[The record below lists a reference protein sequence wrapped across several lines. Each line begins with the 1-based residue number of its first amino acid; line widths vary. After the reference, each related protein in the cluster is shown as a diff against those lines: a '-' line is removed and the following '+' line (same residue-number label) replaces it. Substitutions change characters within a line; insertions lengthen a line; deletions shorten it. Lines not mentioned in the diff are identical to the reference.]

1 MTWQQLMN
9 VATRR
14 DTGRPLFFTTA
25 SLKKR
30 KLSQDPPLEHE
41 PSEPASTSTASDNH
55 RTSDLPRLSSPPP
68 SVGSRASAS
77 PPRYIPPHLRDEV
90 LETVAESDG
99 TPCDSNASG
108 GSSPSEAYAGLSLE
122 SKTRSVNS
130 NTGRRGSPVG
140 SEQTQ
145 LKAVA
150 SAEATQPQPRPSVAQ
165 SPSRRSLS
173 PAKRS
178 ASEMAGENDSREQME
193 AENGITR
200 GTSVDMLMEEQNKEG
215 ASFGSSETTS
225 TSVNESNNTSTTAT
239 SDAAQS
245 PPASKDQSAASKS
258 IDEQVGQIWALH
270 QKELQ
275 EGQKGY
281 IVSMWWLSRVLA
293 RSSNK
298 EQFSGFDKSRLEGE
312 VGPIDND
319 DILEEDA
326 SAWEQDHV
334 SEGQGQMFVPI
345 KPNLQYGDDFE
356 VFPEEAWNLMVS
368 WYGIKPGSPPII
380 RYVHDTAPPGS
391 NTSNLQ
397 YEIYPPFFTIRKLLS
412 SSEPMTPQRLRE
424 KSQNAARLQSS
435 RSEKFQDF
443 LKRAKEA
450 AGIPMSSK
458 VQIWRVLELVQP
470 ASAPKETGNSGVLT
484 PATSRSVSPARNT
497 STPFL
502 IDAQAFSSLA
512 EGAQREMI
520 DHKDETNNP
529 KYNEEW
535 VGGPA
540 GGEFLS
546 DNVRKQAQK
555 HGVSLS
561 AGKNALDSKTDSG
574 RSSPAP
580 GGPMTRGRT
589 KNGKTRGTVG
599 LSNLGNTC
607 YMNSALQ
614 CIRSVEELTA
624 YFLQNKYKEELNP
637 DNPLGHNGAIAKAY
651 AGLLAAIYEEST
663 TTSFSPKNFKYALG
677 RAQPMF
683 SGYGQQDSQEFLSF
697 LVDGLHEDL
706 NRIQKKPYIENP
718 ESDDNTHK
726 DPEAIKALGEKYRQL
741 HKARNDSIA
750 MDLFNGF
757 YKNTMVCPDCDKVS
771 IAFDPFSSLTLQ
783 LPIENNWQHTVH
795 FVPLRGD
802 PFKIDVELE
811 PNRPMKAL
819 KEYVAARV
827 PGLDPKRT
835 MVSEV
840 YGHKFFKHFDD
851 RFATAEQNIGE
862 KDDIVVYELDDE
874 PTNYPPP
881 KKASKVR
888 SMLYTS
894 SEDDDI
900 PDSASPLADR
910 MMVPVFHRC
919 KDGRNPN
926 SDKWSNTL
934 WPSHIVLRREQA
946 KDYDEILRKVLGR
959 VAVMTTRDIFAEEDS
974 SSQIFGTRTVSDTV
988 MTTEEDASSVTDNR
1002 VKANSIEGDE
1012 SIVDVSMTE
1021 APEAGKETNEDVTM
1035 HESTSEASALQPGAF
1050 IGPGLRRLFALKYY
1064 KPGDEMVPTGWSS
1077 LSNQELPTIE
1087 SRMPVS
1093 QSRRSSVQSD
1103 ASHESKSSLGGQRD
1117 ESPESE
1123 ETEDTAQFSNTVD
1136 SFDVGPQSEDELA
1149 SAVPTFKQNNKQK
1162 FQRNQARRGK
1172 GKKNRKMKTDGRKDR
1187 KNGGNSRAGSE
1198 PLVSEPDGE
1207 PMLIRLGE
1215 VIVVDW
1221 DAESYD
1227 ALFGGVGSE
1236 KNDMRGVDKW
1246 DHMDTLEDPAL
1257 AAKRRRRAAK
1267 KKSGIT
1273 LEDCFAETAKTEILS
1288 EENAWYC
1295 DRCKEHRRASKT
1307 LEIWTAP
1314 DILMIH
1320 LKRFGA
1326 TRGSRDKIE
1335 ILVDFPIEGLDITKR
1350 VGLDE
1355 GKSLIYDLFAVD
1367 NHFGGLGGGHYTAV
1381 GKNFFDGQWYD
1392 YNDSMVSKKS
1402 PQNIV
1407 NGSAYLLF
1415 YRRRQEAPLG
1425 PPYLQDIVRQA
1436 YAPESEPSD
1445 SDTGNE
1451 RRLGDIS
1458 PLGSPSAG
1466 NGVEAGRLVGAGAAG
1481 SAGATATAAA
1491 AVTTTSLATINDN
1504 GYDDDVD
1511 AAEPPPYVD
1520 DDAGEG
1526 FPGEWNYI
1534 SAGAGQQ
1541 RNNNSNADDDT
1552 DGASVDANRDE
1563 DEDDDDVFDDRQ
1575 HDFEPEVDVD
1585 FEPLAGSGGAPGP
1598 GTPADY
1604 EESSEAAPAPSVAV
1618 SQYHGGSTVSAAG
1631 VDGEVYEGPDGGLM
1645 QVPASFSMDM
1655 PDDDEEEDE
1664 DEDGKVAEIRVD
1676 EGNERND

>member
-1 MTWQQLMN
+1 ACRWSYCSS
-9 VATRR
+9 
-14 DTGRPLFFTTA
+14 TGRPLFFTTA

-30 KLSQDPPLEHE
+30 KLSQDPPLEQE
-41 PSEPASTSTASDNH
+41 SSEPVSTSTAFDSH
-55 RTSDLPRLSSPPP
+55 RTSDLPRSSPPP

-77 PPRYIPPHLRDEV
+77 PRRYIPPHLRDEV
-90 LETVAESDG
+90 LEPVAESDG

-122 SKTRSVNS
+122 
-130 NTGRRGSPVG
+130 
-140 SEQTQ
+140 
-145 LKAVA
+145 AVT
-150 SAEATQPQPRPSVAQ
+150 SAEATHSQQRPSVAQ
-165 SPSRRSLS
+165 SPSRRSAS

-200 GTSVDMLMEEQNKEG
+200 GTSVDMLREEQNKEG
-215 ASFGSSETTS
+215 GSVGSSETTS
-225 TSVNESNNTSTTAT
+225 TSINESNAASTTAT

-245 PPASKDQSAASKS
+245 PPASTEQSAASKS
-258 IDEQVGQIWALH
+258 IDDQVSQIWALH

-275 EGQKGY
+275 EGQRGY

-312 VGPIDND
+312 VGPINND
-319 DILEEDA
+319 DILEE
-326 SAWEQDHV
+326 AWEQDHI

-380 RYVHDTAPPGS
+380 RYVQDTAPPGS

-397 YEIYPPFFTIRKLLS
+397 YEIYPPFFTIRKLLN

-424 KSQNAARLQSS
+424 KSQNAIRLQSS

-450 AGIPMSSK
+450 AGIPMSNK
-458 VQIWRVLELVQP
+458 VQIWRILEPVQP
-470 ASAPKETGNSGVLT
+470 ASAPKDSGNSGVLT
-484 PATSRSVSPARNT
+484 PATSRSASPARTT

-512 EGAQREMI
+512 EGTQREMI

-529 KYNEEW
+529 KYNGKAKMDLVGLAESQTLILEEW

-546 DNVRKQAQK
+546 DSVRKQAQK
-555 HGVSLS
+555 HGVSLG
-561 AGKNALDSKTDSG
+561 AGRNALDSKTDSG

-637 DNPLGHNGAIAKAY
+637 DNPLGYNGTIAKAY

-663 TTSFSPKNFKYALG
+663 STSFSPKNFKYALG

-706 NRIQKKPYIENP
+706 NRIHKKPYIENP

-771 IAFDPFSSLTLQ
+771 IAFDPYSSLTLQ
-783 LPIENNWQHTVH
+783 LPIEKNWQHTVY
-795 FVPLRGD
+795 FIPLRGH
-802 PFKIDVELE
+802 PVKIDVEID
-811 PNRPMKAL
+811 PNRPLKAL
-819 KEYVAARV
+819 KEYVAARI

-835 MVSEV
+835 MVSEI
-840 YGHKFFKHFDD
+840 YSNKFFKHFDD
-851 RFATAEQNIGE
+851 RKAIVEQSIGE

-881 KKASKVR
+881 KKTSKVR

-894 SEDDDI
+894 SEEDEI
-900 PDSASPLADR
+900 PDSTSPLADR

-919 KDGRNPN
+919 KGPARHN
-926 SDKWSNTL
+926 SDKWSSTL
-934 WPSHIVLRREQA
+934 WPSHIVLRREEA

-959 VAVMTTRDIFAEEDS
+959 VATMTTRDIFAEEDS
-974 SSQIFGTRTVSDTV
+974 SSQIFGARTASDTV
-988 MTTEEDASSVTDNR
+988 MTTEEDASSITDTR
-1002 VKANSIEGDE
+1002 VKASSIEGDE

-1035 HESTSEASALQPGAF
+1035 HETTPEASALQSGAF
-1050 IGPGLRRLFALKYY
+1050 VGPGLRRLFALKYF
-1064 KPGDEMVPTGWSS
+1064 KPGDELVPTGWSS
-1077 LSNQELPTIE
+1077 LNSQELPTIE

-1093 QSRRSSVQSD
+1093 QSRRSSIQSD
-1103 ASHESKSSLGGQRD
+1103 ASHRSESSLGGQRD
-1117 ESPESE
+1117 ESPQSE
-1123 ETEDTAQFSNTVD
+1123 ETEDTAQYSNSNTVD
-1136 SFDVGPQSEDELA
+1136 SFDGGAQSEDELA
-1149 SAVPTFKQNNKQK
+1149 SSVPTFKQSNKQK
-1162 FQRNQARRGK
+1162 FNRNQARRGK
-1172 GKKNRKMKTDGRKDR
+1172 GKKNRKMKTYGRKDR
-1187 KNGGNSRAGSE
+1187 ESGGNSRAGSE
-1198 PLVSEPDGE
+1198 PLVSEPDGD
-1207 PMLIRLGE
+1207 PMLVRLGE

-1221 DAESYD
+1221 EPESYD
-1227 ALFGGVGSE
+1227 ALFGGTGVD
-1236 KNDMRGVDKW
+1236 KNDMRGVNSW
-1246 DHMDTLEDPAL
+1246 DHMDTLDDPEL
-1257 AAKRRRRAAK
+1257 MAKRRTRAARK
-1267 KKSGIT
+1267 KTGIT

-1326 TRGSRDKIE
+1326 NRGFRDKID

-1355 GKSLIYDLFAVD
+1355 GKPLIYDLFAVD

-1381 GKNFFDGQWYD
+1381 AKNFFDGQWYD
-1392 YNDSMVSKKS
+1392 YNGK
-1402 PQNIV
+1402 
-1407 NGSAYLLF
+1407 F
-1415 YRRRQEAPLG
+1415 
-1425 PPYLQDIVRQA
+1425 
-1436 YAPESEPSD
+1436 
-1445 SDTGNE
+1445 
-1451 RRLGDIS
+1451 
-1458 PLGSPSAG
+1458 
-1466 NGVEAGRLVGAGAAG
+1466 
-1481 SAGATATAAA
+1481 
-1491 AVTTTSLATINDN
+1491 
-1504 GYDDDVD
+1504 
-1511 AAEPPPYVD
+1511 
-1520 DDAGEG
+1520 
-1526 FPGEWNYI
+1526 
-1534 SAGAGQQ
+1534 
-1541 RNNNSNADDDT
+1541 T
-1552 DGASVDANRDE
+1552 D
-1563 DEDDDDVFDDRQ
+1563 
-1575 HDFEPEVDVD
+1575 
-1585 FEPLAGSGGAPGP
+1585 L
-1598 GTPADY
+1598 T
-1604 EESSEAAPAPSVAV
+1604 
-1618 SQYHGGSTVSAAG
+1618 
-1631 VDGEVYEGPDGGLM
+1631 
-1645 QVPASFSMDM
+1645 
-1655 PDDDEEEDE
+1655 
-1664 DEDGKVAEIRVD
+1664 
-1676 EGNERND
+1676 